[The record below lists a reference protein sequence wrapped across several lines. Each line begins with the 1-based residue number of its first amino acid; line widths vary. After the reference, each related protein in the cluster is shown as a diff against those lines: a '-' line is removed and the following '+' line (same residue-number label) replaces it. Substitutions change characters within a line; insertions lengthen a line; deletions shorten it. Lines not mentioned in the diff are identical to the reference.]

1 MNMSKKIFKFIYIF
15 LMLFFLCMF
24 IYSFSKVVNW
34 KINNNKNRKTNNILH
49 EYIEVGGKDKYNI
62 DFDKIEEKNKDTI
75 AYLRVF
81 GTKIDYIVV
90 KGTDNDYY
98 LDHDFNK
105 NNNKSGWIFADSS
118 NKFDGTDKNIII
130 YGHNTIDK
138 SMFGSLKNILD
149 KEWKEK
155 YKDKDIILVTRD
167 GLQKYRVFSA
177 YKIENEE
184 YYIQTYFENDN
195 AFKMFIKTISSRSNY
210 NFNVSLDDIS
220 SILTLSTCANS
231 GKSRV
236 VLHAYKVDANI

>member
-130 YGHNTIDK
+130 YGHNTKDN
-138 SMFGSLKNILD
+138 SMFDTLRFVLN
-149 KEWKEK
+149 
-155 YKDKDIILVTRD
+155 KDWYTNEDIM
-167 GLQKYRVFSA
+167 K
-177 YKIENEE
+177 
-184 YYIQTYFENDN
+184 
-195 AFKMFIKTISSRSNY
+195 
-210 NFNVSLDDIS
+210 
-220 SILTLSTCANS
+220 
-231 GKSRV
+231 
-236 VLHAYKVDANI
+236 